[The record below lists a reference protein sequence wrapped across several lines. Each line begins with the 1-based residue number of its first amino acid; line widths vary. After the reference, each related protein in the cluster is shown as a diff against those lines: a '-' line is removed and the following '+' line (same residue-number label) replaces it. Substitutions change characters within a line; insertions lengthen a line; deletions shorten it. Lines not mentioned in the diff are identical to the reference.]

1 MTAIRVLL
9 AEDQEIVQRGLK
21 LLLRTQSDMEVVGEA
36 ENGQQAIAA
45 IASLIK
51 KDKQPAVVLRIVLRV
66 VLRIVLRVVLRVA
79 LMNVKAL
86 IHGAKGY
93 LLKDTSLEDLTDVI
107 RCIAKSYTQFGLSI
121 LEKVVSK
128 TARSEPEKAP
138 PAELTTLS
146 DKGKEVLGLLAK
158 GYNNKEI
165 ATTLFIFE
173 GTVRNHVMH
182 ILGRLNVRDRTQ
194 AAIAATSCLAYLKG
208 KSQ

>member
-66 VLRIVLRVVLRVA
+66 VLRVA

-86 IHGAKGY
+86 IHSAKGY

-128 TARSEPEKAP
+128 TARSEPKKAP
-138 PAELTTLS
+138 LAELTTLS

-173 GTVRNHVMH
+173 GTVRNHVTH
-182 ILGRLNVRDRTQ
+182 ILGRLNVCDRTQ